1 MSRRKV
7 ELGVCLGL
15 GVLLGLGVAAVRT
28 GSFQA
33 VLAAQ
38 AQEPKKKEAGGIF
51 SPPGTS
57 ESGTVV
63 PAPNPPVFKGKV
75 GRTIDESTSD
85 WPPSAHAPKGA
96 PNVLYIVL
104 DDVG

>member
-1 MSRRKV
+1 MSWNRLKV
-7 ELGVCLGL
+7 P
-15 GVLLGLGVAAVRT
+15 GVLLLGVMLGFGLASYRALVPDFVAFAGEKEKKGGAA
-28 GSFQA
+28 
-33 VLAAQ
+33 
-38 AQEPKKKEAGGIF
+38 KGIF

-75 GRTIDESTSD
+75 GQTINESSPD
-85 WPPSAHAPKGA
+85 WPPLARAPKGA

-104 DDVG
+104 